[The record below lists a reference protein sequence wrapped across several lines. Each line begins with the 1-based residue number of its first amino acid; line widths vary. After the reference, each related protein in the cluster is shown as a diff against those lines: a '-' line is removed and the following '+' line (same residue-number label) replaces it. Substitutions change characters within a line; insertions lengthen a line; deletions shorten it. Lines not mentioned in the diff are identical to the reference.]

1 MIHSSGYVDPGN
13 RAMTLLARLRPQ
25 SNASLRCARAV
36 LGPKRYV
43 IGSAPRHSAGTTG
56 PLSAMS
62 SGCAS
67 PYEIGRTGIFVNV
80 VTALMSRRL
89 AEGVAPTFGV
99 SGSPG

>member
-1 MIHSSGYVDPGN
+1 MIHSSGYVEPGR
-13 RAMTLLARLRPQ
+13 RAMTLFARLRLQ
-25 SNASLRCARAV
+25 SKTSLRWARAA

-43 IGSAPRHSAGTTG
+43 IGSAPRQSPGTTG
-56 PLSAMS
+56 PPSAMS

-67 PYEIGRTGIFVNV
+67 PYEIGSTGIFVTV
-80 VTALMSRRL
+80 VTALISRRL